1 MWVSVSLSESVA
13 GETMQYKKISDV
25 PAEKWQELAKKN
37 IYFGHQSVGFN
48 IIDGIKL
55 VEQEYPEIKL
65 HIVEGRS
72 LDKNDGVLLHSRVG
86 ENTKPET
93 KINDFVNVIDHELGV
108 IPDAA
113 ALKFC
118 YVDANDNVN
127 VRKIFDQYKKAM
139 ARLREEHPGLIIIHF
154 TMPLRTQPISW
165 KARLKSIIGR
175 EPWEFKDNIKR
186 NQFNQLLLAEY
197 QDKEPVF
204 DIAGYEST
212 EPNGRKKTFEYKG
225 SKYAAMVPA
234 YSSDGGHLN
243 QTGQK
248 WIAENLLLLLA
259 NTL

>member
-118 YVDANDNVN
+118 YVDVNNNVN
-127 VRKIFDQYKKAM
+127 VRTVFEQYKEAMDRLKA
-139 ARLREEHPGLIIIHF
+139 EHPGLTILHF

-165 KARLKSIIGR
+165 KARLKAMVGR

-186 NQFNQLLLAEY
+186 NQFNQLLRAEY
-197 QDKEPVF
+197 LGKEPLF
-204 DIAGYEST
+204 DIAAVEAT
-212 EPNGRKKTFEYKG
+212 LENGDKVKFKVNGKEFMALNPG
-225 SKYAAMVPA
+225 

-243 QTGQK
+243 TTGRRVV
-248 WIAENLLLLLA
+248 AENFLLFLA